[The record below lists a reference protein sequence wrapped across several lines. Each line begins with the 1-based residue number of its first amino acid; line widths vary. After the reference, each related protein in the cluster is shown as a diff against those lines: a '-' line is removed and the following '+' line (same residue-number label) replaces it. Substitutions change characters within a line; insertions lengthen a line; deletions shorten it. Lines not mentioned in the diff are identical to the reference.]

1 MDNMTKMITA
11 QEAQQLVEKYS
22 MTATNTS
29 IQQYLPEIN
38 ELIRDYAENGFGVVH
53 WDCSNV
59 LNLDEDAKDI
69 IKIQLYLETL
79 GYDTKIVQDQSNFED
94 EDYDLYYMRI
104 SWNKN

>member
-1 MDNMTKMITA
+1 MDNITKMITA

-22 MTATNTS
+22 TTATNTS

>member
-38 ELIRDYAENGFGVVH
+38 ELIREYAENGFGVVH

>member
-1 MDNMTKMITA
+1 MTEMITA
-11 QEAQQLVEKYS
+11 EEAQELVKKHS

-38 ELIRDYAENGFGVVH
+38 EIIRDCAENGFGVVH
-53 WDCSNV
+53 WDCSNI

>member
-1 MDNMTKMITA
+1 MDNITKMITA

-38 ELIRDYAENGFGVVH
+38 ELIREYAENGFGVVH